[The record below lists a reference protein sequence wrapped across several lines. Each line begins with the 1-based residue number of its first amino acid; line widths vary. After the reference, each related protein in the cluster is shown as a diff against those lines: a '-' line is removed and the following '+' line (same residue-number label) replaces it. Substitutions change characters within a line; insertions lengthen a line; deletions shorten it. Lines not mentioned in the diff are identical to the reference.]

1 MKKPE
6 GREAILAKSMI
17 FIVSDGGNASDKK
30 GLLKS
35 KAVLSLNVM
44 CLLNTPSER
53 RKNEKFTYNSS
64 VDH

>member
-44 CLLNTPSER
+44 C
-53 RKNEKFTYNSS
+53 F
-64 VDH
+64 